1 MIRPTVVVG
10 VDQSPQSRAALQWA
24 AEYARSTGSSLR
36 VVSVHP
42 HWNPALPYAVGV
54 AGIPLTNQQ
63 AWDEQAHSTID
74 QLFDSV
80 RPEPHWTLTQIE
92 GNPGPDLVRAAQGA
106 SLLVVGTREH
116 TGFDRFLEGSTSH
129 YCLRHA
135 DVPVV
140 AVPLS
145 VLVAPAADQPVAS
158 VAPAASPAGS

>member
-1 MIRPTVVVG
+1 MTRSIVVVG

-24 AEYARSTGSSLR
+24 ARYARTTGASLH
-36 VVSVHP
+36 VISAHP

-54 AGIPLTNQQ
+54 AGIPLTNQE
-63 AWDEQAHSTID
+63 AWDEQAHSAID

-80 RPEPHWTLTQIE
+80 RPEPHWTLTQID
-92 GNPGPDLVRAAQGA
+92 GSPGPELVRASLNAD
-106 SLLVVGTREH
+106 LLVVGTREH

-140 AVPLS
+140 AVPMS
-145 VLVAPAADQPVAS
+145 APVVTAADGA
-158 VAPAASPAGS
+158 AAAAASPPGA